1 MKANSTARLDAMM
14 MRVTNS
20 AAARMTAE
28 HHRIQML
35 QQHAEALDPTRLL
48 MRGYTMTVHN
58 GHILKDVTKLREG
71 DTIETITAT
80 GRVTSEVKFL
90 ADFVACDDNN

>member
-1 MKANSTARLDAMM
+1 
-14 MRVTNS
+14 
-20 AAARMTAE
+20 
-28 HHRIQML
+28 
-35 QQHAEALDPTRLL
+35 